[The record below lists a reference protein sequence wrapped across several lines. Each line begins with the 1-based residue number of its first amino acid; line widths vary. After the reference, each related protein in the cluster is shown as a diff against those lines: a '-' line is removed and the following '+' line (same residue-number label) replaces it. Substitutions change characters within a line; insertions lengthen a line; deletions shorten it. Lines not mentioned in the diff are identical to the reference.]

1 MNHSQKQNTIDD
13 RRRVAVI
20 GAGNVGAATAFALL
34 HSAVAGEIV
43 LVDKDGRKA
52 EGEAMDLSHA
62 APLLGPPVR
71 VSAGDYAEAARSTI
85 AVVTAGVDSKPGE
98 TRLDL
103 LGRNAPIVRE
113 CVGELRS
120 HGFSGVLIVV
130 TNPADV
136 LAYIAQEASGLPPEQ
151 VIGSGTLIDTARL
164 RQTLAE
170 SLNVEPR
177 AIHAYVLG
185 EHGDSSVTAL
195 SCAQV
200 AGVPL
205 KQFAQISGINVNQDE
220 ITERVRGA
228 AHEVVERKGHTAFAI
243 GAAVTRICEAVL
255 RDEHAVLPV
264 AVRMAGHYG
273 GIKNVYLSTPC
284 IVGAGGIERVIEL
297 PLDTK
302 EMDGLRASAEVL
314 TEAIQSLRETNGPES
329 AS

>member
-1 MNHSQKQNTIDD
+1 MNHPQNTKKDS
-13 RRRVAVI
+13 RRVAVI

-34 HSAVAGEIV
+34 HSAVAGEII
-43 LVDKDGRKA
+43 LVDKDNQKA

-71 VSAGDYAEAARSTI
+71 VSAGNYAEAAQSAI

-103 LGRNAPIVRE
+103 LERNAPIMRA
-113 CVGELRS
+113 CVSELRN
-120 HGFSGVLIVV
+120 HGFNGVLIVV

-136 LAYIAQEASGLPPEQ
+136 LAYVAQETSGLPPEQ

-177 AIHAYVLG
+177 AVHAYVLG

-205 KQFAQISGINVNQDE
+205 RQFAEGSGVKLNQDE
-220 ITERVRGA
+220 ITERVRRA
-228 AHEVVERKGHTAFAI
+228 AYEVVERKGHTAFAI
-243 GAAVTRICEAVL
+243 GAAVTRICEAILRDEHAVL

-264 AVRMAGHYG
+264 SVRMSGQYG
-273 GIKNVYLSTPC
+273 GIENVYLGTPC
-284 IVGAGGIERVIEL
+284 IVGAGGIECIIEL
-297 PLDTK
+297 PLDAR
-302 EMDGLRASAEVL
+302 ESNDLRASAKVV
-314 TEAIQSLRETNGPES
+314 TEAIRSLGE
-329 AS
+329 AK